1 MENLQLYEEG
11 KWNNHVKQ
19 RVKKNPGV
27 GCLHSPA
34 TSALHLWPWVAAV
47 VSKHSTRFWDLS
59 AQMYLKPISL
69 SLGLNTCKWF
79 SSIYPTRLGFL
90 SVNSLGNM
98 LIYKLEVKQEWEI
111 VGSLPLGAWVVT
123 MPSRRKWCSPDF
135 SCIGTITKRLFLN
148 LVTVSDLR
156 PLKQSLIWG
165 KQMSHLEKYI
175 KWSICGRPELRKESW
190 KENWQNTSV
199 SITWNRSI
207 LGSWYFRWMTHPS
220 RHPSALGHQ
229 HRPQC
234 SSSYHT
240 SLIPHSSNFALHL
253 SILRWCSILCS
264 Q

>member
-1 MENLQLYEEG
+1 M
-11 KWNNHVKQ
+11 KQ
-19 RVKKNPGV
+19 SCKTKSKEKPWSWLSSQPCHCGFTPLTLGGSCSQQASNPV
-27 GCLHSPA
+27 LRSQCPNVFETDFPFSRSQYIA
-34 TSALHLWPWVAAV
+34 N
-47 VSKHSTRFWDLS
+47 D
-59 AQMYLKPISL
+59 
-69 SLGLNTCKWF
+69 F

-123 MPSRRKWCSPDF
+123 VPSRRKWCSPDF

-175 KWSICGRPELRKESW
+175 KWSTCGRSELRKESW

-240 SLIPHSSNFALHL
+240 SLIPHSSNFALHF